1 MNDDCSNVTNVREL
15 VTLLLWL
22 LCYCR
27 VWGKIRGCGQ
37 IVFYHLEYVPFSVTI
52 HVVVVANEELSLIMG
67 FGGQGYKAIY
77 VCTRTIMNRIFATSI
92 PSISTNTLFSH
103 DMTTF
108 ILI

>member
-37 IVFYHLEYVPFSVTI
+37 IVFNHLEYVLFSVTI
-52 HVVVVANEELSLIMG
+52 VVVANINKELSLIMG
-67 FGGQGYKAIY
+67 FGG
-77 VCTRTIMNRIFATSI
+77 RATK
-92 PSISTNTLFSH
+92 PY
-103 DMTTF
+103 MCARVQ
-108 ILI
+108 